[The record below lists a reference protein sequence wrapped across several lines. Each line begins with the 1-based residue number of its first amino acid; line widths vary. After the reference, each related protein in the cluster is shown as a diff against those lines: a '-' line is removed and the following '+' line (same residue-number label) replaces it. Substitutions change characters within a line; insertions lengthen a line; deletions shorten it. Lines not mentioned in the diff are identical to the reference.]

1 LLKLKNNTINKS
13 AMQTEYRQRREQ
25 LMAKIGSGTAI
36 FRSAPTAVM
45 HNDVEYVYRQDSD
58 FFYLTGF
65 NETQAV
71 AVLAP
76 HHAEHRFVL
85 FVQPKDQEKEVW
97 SGYRCGIEKAKE
109 FYGAD
114 IAYPITEL
122 DEKLPQYLEKANC
135 IYYHLGRDRHFND
148 KIIEHYQSLL
158 RTYPKRGTG
167 PTSITDPSIVLSTMR
182 LHKSKTELDLMRQ
195 AVEIAVEAHNHALK
209 TAAPGRYEY
218 EIQAEI
224 EHIFRLRG
232 GMGPAYPS
240 IVASGKNA
248 CVLHYIENNCQMQE
262 NDLLLIDAGCAY
274 GYYNSDITRTF
285 PVSGKFTTEQKILYE
300 LVLEAQKQ
308 AISEVKPG
316 NSFHAPHNKAVR
328 ILTEGLVELGLL
340 KGEIDKLIEEEKYK
354 PFYMHRTSHWLGL
367 DVHDAGVYQH
377 GEEPQTLQPGQVL
390 TIEPGLYIVPD
401 TKPAEDQPEIDPR
414 WVGIGIRIED
424 DVLVT
429 EDGNEVLTAGVP
441 KEIQDLER

>member
-1 LLKLKNNTINKS
+1 ML
-13 AMQTEYRQRREQ
+13 QEYRQRREQ
-25 LMAKIGSGTAI
+25 LMAKIGNGTAI

-85 FVQPKDQEKEVW
+85 FVQPKDLEKEVW
-97 SGYRCGIEKAKE
+97 SGYRCGVDAAKAI
-109 FYGAD
+109 YGAD
-114 IAYPITEL
+114 EAYSIADLE
-122 DEKLPQYLEKANC
+122 EKLPQYLEKADR
-135 IYYHLGRDRHFND
+135 IYYHFGRDRSFND
-148 KIIEHYQSLL
+148 TIIQHYQSLL

-167 PTSITDPSIVLSTMR
+167 PVAIEDTGLVMGSMR
-182 LHKSKTELDLMRQ
+182 MVKSQAELELMRK
-195 AVEIAVEAHNHALK
+195 AVEIAVEAHEHAFK
-209 TAAPGRYEY
+209 ITAPGRYEY

-240 IVASGKNA
+240 IVAAGKNA

-262 NDLLLIDAGCAY
+262 NDLLLIDAGCSY
-274 GYYNSDITRTF
+274 NYYNSDITRTF
-285 PVSGKFTTEQKILYE
+285 PVNGKFTPEQKTLYE

-308 AISEVKPG
+308 AIAQVQPG
-316 NSFHAPHNKAVR
+316 NNFKDPHDKAVR

-354 PFYMHRTSHWLGL
+354 AFYMHRTSHWLGL
-367 DVHDAGVYQH
+367 DVHDSGIYQL
-377 GEEPQTLQPGQVL
+377 GENPQILQPGQVL
-390 TIEPGLYIVPD
+390 TIEPGLYIVPE

-414 WVGIGIRIED
+414 WLGIGIRIED

-429 EDGNEVLTAGVP
+429 TDGHEVLTAGVP
-441 KEIQDLER
+441 KEIEKMER

>member
-1 LLKLKNNTINKS
+1 
-13 AMQTEYRQRREQ
+13 MQAEYRQRREQ
-25 LMAKIGSGTAI
+25 LMAKIGNGTAI
-36 FRSAPTAVM
+36 FRSAPMAVM
-45 HNDVEYVYRQDSD
+45 HNDVEYVYRQESD

-65 NETQAV
+65 NEPQTV

-76 HHAEHRFVL
+76 HHPEHQFVL
-85 FVQPKDQEKEVW
+85 FVQPKDREKEVW
-97 SGYRCGIEKAKE
+97 SGYRCGVDAAKE
-109 FYGAD
+109 IYGAD
-114 IAYPITEL
+114 EAYPIAEL
-122 DEKLPQYLEKANC
+122 SEKLPQYLEKC
-135 IYYHLGRDRHFND
+135 DRIYYHLGRDRAFND
-148 KIIEHYQSLL
+148 NILGHYQSLL

-167 PTSITDPSIVLSTMR
+167 PIAIEDTGPILHSMR
-182 LHKSKTELDLMRQ
+182 LYKSQAELELLRQ
-195 AVEIAVEAHNHALK
+195 AVAIAVEAHNHALK
-209 TAAPGRYEY
+209 IAAPGRYEY

-240 IVASGKNA
+240 IVAAGANA
-248 CVLHYIENNCQMQE
+248 CVLHYIENNCQMQDK
-262 NDLLLIDAGCAY
+262 DLLLIDAGCAY

-285 PVSGKFTTEQKILYE
+285 PVNGKFTPEQKILYE
-300 LVLEAQKQ
+300 IVLEAQEK
-308 AISEVKPG
+308 AIAQVQPG
-316 NSFHAPHNKAVR
+316 NPFTAPHDTAVR
-328 ILTEGLVELGLL
+328 VLTEGLVEIGIL

-367 DVHDAGVYQH
+367 DVHDVGLYQH
-377 GEEPQTLQPGQVL
+377 GEDKPQLLQPGQVL

-429 EDGNEVLTAGVP
+429 PDGNEVLTAGVP
-441 KEIQDLER
+441 KAVKDVEK